1 MSRGKKNMLPTHRIS
16 THPGV
21 VLLKDFIEPAGLS
34 QTAVAKKLKIST
46 NRLNELVRGRRG
58 VTPDTAWKLSALF
71 STSPEFWMN
80 LQSAHD
86 LTKARPRK
94 RAA

>member
-1 MSRGKKNMLPTHRIS
+1 MLPAKRIS
-16 THPGV
+16 THPGII
-21 VLLKDFIEPAGLS
+21 LLHDFIEPSSLTPAK
-34 QTAVAKKLKIST
+34 VAKMLKISA

-71 STSPEFWMN
+71 NTSPEFWMN

-94 RAA
+94 RVA

>member
-1 MSRGKKNMLPTHRIS
+1 MLPAKRIS
-16 THPGV
+16 THPGII
-21 VLLKDFIEPAGLS
+21 LLQDFIGPSNLTQAK
-34 QTAVAKKLKIST
+34 VAKILKIST

-71 STSPEFWMN
+71 DTSPEFWMN
-80 LQSAHD
+80 LQTAHD

-94 RAA
+94 RVA